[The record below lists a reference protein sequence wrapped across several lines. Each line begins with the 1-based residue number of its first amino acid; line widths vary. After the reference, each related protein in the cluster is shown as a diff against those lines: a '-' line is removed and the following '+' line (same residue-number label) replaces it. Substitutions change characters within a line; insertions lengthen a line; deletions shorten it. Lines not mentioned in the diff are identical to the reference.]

1 MIEFQ
6 HVCAG
11 YQGREVL
18 HDLSFSIP
26 SGGLVSIIGPN
37 GCGKTT
43 LLRAAARQ
51 LPLQKGAVLYDGTPI
66 EAIPRKTFAQTAAFL
81 PQVRPIPSISVR
93 ALVSHGRFPYL
104 GFSRTLRAEDRAAV
118 AQAMEQTGITPWA
131 DRALD
136 SLSGGERQR
145 VYLAMALAQGTDVI
159 LLDEP
164 TTYLDLHYQF
174 DLLELLWK
182 LQQSGKTIVMVL
194 HDLSL
199 ALRYSSQT
207 VLLDR
212 GSLLFSGTPQALLQA
227 DLLEQVFQVRA
238 TRIDR
243 NILFEPLPS
252 SR

>member
-6 HVCAG
+6 HVYAG
-11 YQGREVL
+11 YEAREVL
-18 HDLSFSIP
+18 QDLSFTIP
-26 SGGLVSIIGPN
+26 TGSLVSIIGPN

-43 LLRAAARQ
+43 LLRAAAKQ
-51 LPLQKGAVLYDGTPI
+51 LPLQRGSVLYDGSSITQI
-66 EAIPRKTFAQTAAFL
+66 SRKNFARTVAFL

-104 GFSRTLRAEDRAAV
+104 GFSRTLRPEDRAAV
-118 AQAMEQTGITPWA
+118 SRAMEETGITPWA
-131 DRALD
+131 NRTLD

-145 VYLAMALAQGTDVI
+145 VYLAMALAQDTDVI

-182 LQQSGKTIVMVL
+182 LRQSGKTIVMVL

-199 ALRYSSQT
+199 ALRYSSQI
-207 VLLDR
+207 LLVND
-212 GSLLFSGTPQALLQA
+212 GKLLFSSTPHALIET
-227 DLLEQVFQVRA
+227 DLLEKTFQVK
-238 TRIDR
+238 TICTDQH
-243 NILFEPLPS
+243 IFFEPLHPVQ
-252 SR
+252 